1 MKRSPCT
8 CTTPSALLVG
18 LSLAA
23 LVACSDPPITADDGL
38 PDATSRSDTG
48 TSSDAG
54 QLADSGVDAG
64 TLPDA
69 AARLVIHSGSP
80 GGAGNLDG
88 ARREARFSGPGGI
101 ARAADGTI
109 YVADTSNLTIRRIAP
124 DGIVTTLAGS
134 SGRAGSADGVG
145 AAARFELPTGL
156 AIAPSGDLIVSDSYA
171 GTLRRVTPAGEVST
185 YAGRH
190 GQLGNVDGT
199 LSAARFRAPEGLA
212 FDGEGNLFVADRDA
226 HTIRRITPAG
236 MVSTWIGSDGT
247 PGSTDGARATALL
260 SSPFGVAVGPLG
272 VLAIADAGNNVIRI
286 VDSAGVVSTLAG
298 TAGEGQDT
306 VDGTGAA
313 ARFGRPRALVFL
325 ASGDLV
331 IADTFNDRLRLLSPA
346 GVVTT
351 WAGSTAGAEDGALLE
366 AKLSFP
372 SAIWRAE
379 EAGVEALYVVDTG
392 SSIIRRIAQNQ
403 VTTFAGAAAE
413 VAAVDGPIQTARY
426 FGPMGL
432 LERPGGQLIVADAYN
447 NALRLITTASVTTLG
462 GDPAD
467 GSHLDG
473 PLSVARFQSPRA
485 FLEDGQGGYFLADAG
500 NNRIRRIS
508 AQGEVSTYAGGQNGR
523 GQSFVDGPLLDARF
537 AAPGPMVRDSQGV
550 IYLSDSGNHAIRR
563 LRNSGEVDTLAGDGL
578 PDYLDGAGDVARF
591 NGPDGLLLI
600 DDHTLI
606 VADALNHV
614 LRKIVIAADG
624 RATVSLFA
632 GVKPVGGEPRPGN
645 VDGVGAGASFNTP
658 RGLLRDGESILV
670 ADSNNSLIRRVR
682 LSDAAVSTVAGT
694 RGQFGIRAGALPGV
708 LFEPQTLLRRS
719 SGEILVTS
727 FAAMLSIEGL

>member
-1 MKRSPCT
+1 MKRSPCART
-8 CTTPSALLVG
+8 SRSSSWLG
-18 LSLAA
+18 LSLVALAA
-23 LVACSDPPITADDGL
+23 CTDPPTSGDAGL
-38 PDATSRSDTG
+38 QDLGIRSDAS

-54 QLADSGVDAG
+54 QLADVGLDGGLV
-64 TLPDA
+64 PDTG
-69 AARLVIHSGSP
+69 ARLRVHSGSV

-88 ARREARFSGPGGI
+88 ARAAARFSGPGGV

-124 DGIVTTLAGS
+124 DGAVSTLAGA
-134 SGRAGSADGVG
+134 SGKAGGADGLG

-156 AIAPSGDLIVSDSYA
+156 AIAPNGDLIVSDSYA

-190 GQLGNVDGT
+190 GQLGNVDGS

-212 FDGEGNLFVADRDA
+212 FDAAGDLFVADRDA
-226 HTIRRITPAG
+226 HTIRRITPDG
-236 MVSTWIGSDGT
+236 VVSTWIGTDST
-247 PGSTDGARATALL
+247 PGATDGPRASALL

-272 VLAIADAGNNVIRI
+272 TMAIADAGNNVIRW

-306 VDGTGAA
+306 TDGTGAA
-313 ARFGRPRALVFL
+313 ARFGRPRALAFV
-325 ASGDLV
+325 ASGALI
-331 IADTFNDRLRLLSPA
+331 IADTFNDRLRMVSPS
-346 GVVTT
+346 GEVST
-351 WAGSTAGAEDGALLE
+351 WAGSTAGSVDGPLLD

-392 SSIIRRIAQNQ
+392 SSVLRRIAEGQ
-403 VTTFAGAAAE
+403 VTTFAGAAAD
-413 VAAVDGPIQTARY
+413 VAAIDGPLATARY
-426 FGPMGL
+426 FGPTGL
-432 LERPGGQLIVADAYN
+432 LERAGGQLIVADAYN
-447 NALRLITTASVTTLG
+447 NLLRLISTASVSTLG

-473 PLSVARFQSPRA
+473 PLSLARFQSPRA
-485 FLEDGQGGYFLADAG
+485 LLEDGEGGLLLADAG

-508 AQGEVSTYAGGQNGR
+508 AAGEVSTFAGGQSAR
-523 GQSFVDGPLLDARF
+523 GQSFVDGPLLMARF
-537 AAPGPMVRDSQGV
+537 AAPGPMVRDSQGT
-550 IYLSDSGNHAIRR
+550 IYVSDSGNHAIRR
-563 LRNSGEVDTLAGDGL
+563 LRSNGEVDTLAGDGL
-578 PDYLDGAGDVARF
+578 PDYIDGPGDSARF
-591 NGPDGLLLI
+591 NGPDGLVLI

-614 LRKIVIAADG
+614 LRQITIAEDG
-624 RATVSLFA
+624 SATVSLLA
-632 GVKPVGGEPRPGN
+632 GTKPVGGEPRPGSL
-645 VDGVGAGASFNTP
+645 DGVGGGASFFTP
-658 RGLLRDGESILV
+658 RGLLRDGDSILV

-682 LSDAAVSTVAGT
+682 LSDRAVTTVAGT
-694 RGQFGIRAGALPGV
+694 RGAFGIRAGALPGV
-708 LFEPQTLLRRS
+708 LFEPQTLLRRQ

-727 FAAMLSIEGL
+727 FAAILSIEGL